1 MSTLD
6 QKPDDLSPQRN
17 LPPVQPPTAGFI
29 VQLFVIPALVV
40 LVIVLVWLLFNWLAH
55 MGGNPASY
63 VKAMKANRA
72 NSWQQAYNL
81 AEELQQNET
90 ARNDPELAKEV
101 AAFLDELLAQPLPP
115 AKDPVRHERDPRS
128 EEVQRRGFL
137 WRRGF
142 LCQAL
147 GQFRTPQQTLPV
159 LLKAAAPHK
168 DEDELRIR
176 VAALQALAL
185 LAENMRATRPI
196 NDPRVMQSLI
206 RASTDEAP
214 VVADAGTFGLGV
226 LGGPEAVKRLK
237 QILREARPAD
247 VHYNAALALAR
258 HGDSAGLDLISEMI
272 DPATKR
278 SLTEESEK
286 ARSAKQARLQLNGL
300 RAAHQLA
307 AANPKADL
315 ASLIPV
321 IQKVQASAAPGV
333 VKSEAGVVLRELQ
346 ARTEEKQP

>member
-6 QKPDDLSPQRN
+6 HKPDDLSPQRN

-81 AEELQQNET
+81 AEELQRNEA

-137 WRRGF
+137 
-142 LCQAL
+142 CQAL
-147 GQFRTPQQTLPV
+147 GQFRTPAQTLPV
-159 LLKAAAPHK
+159 LLKAATPHK
-168 DEDELRIR
+168 NEDELRIR
-176 VAALQALAL
+176 LAALQALAL
-185 LAENMRATRPI
+185 LTENMRATQPI
-196 NDPRVMQSLI
+196 DDPRVTQSLI
-206 RASTDEAP
+206 RASSDEAP

-226 LGGPEAVKRLK
+226 LGGPEAIKRLQ

-258 HGDSAGLDLISEMI
+258 HGDAAGLDLIVEMI

-286 ARSAKQARLQLNGL
+286 ARAAKQARLQLNGL

-315 ASLIPV
+315 ATLIPV
-321 IQKVQASAAPGV
+321 VQKVQTSDAPGV
-333 VKSEAGVVLRELQ
+333 VTSEAGVVLRELQ
-346 ARTEEKQP
+346 ARSAEKQP